1 MRHCRS
7 IPLGLVTASVPG
19 QALVDNTALLE
30 AREAE
35 FKLDTT
41 KPFKINADTN
51 GVCGSSRLG
60 DRKQELT
67 VVRRSCVVHARPPRS
82 HREGG
87 GKRERYILAER
98 PDWVGSRRICTCKG
112 WLPPTERCSQPRP
125 RTESREGM

>member
-60 DRKQELT
+60 DRSQIITE
-67 VVRRSCVVHARPPRS
+67 VRRSCVVHDAFALAKAGYLQLSAALNLAHELRAEKECECRVHAHCTMRS
-82 HREGG
+82 
-87 GKRERYILAER
+87 
-98 PDWVGSRRICTCKG
+98 
-112 WLPPTERCSQPRP
+112 
-125 RTESREGM
+125 